1 MLVAGG
7 SPVAQAAGGGE
18 SLRLEGRIAR
28 LASAS
33 TDPRLLKRT
42 GMTSPQAEKRA
53 GLGENKSASTLL
65 IITQVYV
72 PDPASVGQ
80 HIADVAR
87 EMARRGWRVVVY
99 TSARGYDDPSVRYP
113 GREWLDGV
121 DVRRLPLSSFGKRSI
136 PVRLLA
142 QACFMVQAIVRGLLT
157 RDLGLVLVST
167 SPPFAGIGGAMLSG
181 LRRVPLVWW
190 VMDLNPDQMVVSGKL
205 SSRSLLTKIFNGMNR
220 VTLRRSR
227 AVVVMDRFMR
237 ERVIA
242 KLPVPEKIHVL
253 PPWPHED
260 VLTRMP
266 SRPNAFREEHGFGEA
281 FVVMYSGNH
290 GIQNPLETLLEAAR
304 LMEGQDDVLFVFI
317 GGGAGKSAVDRRIA
331 EGASN
336 IRSLP
341 FQPLSTIGTS
351 LSAADVH
358 VVSLANEAVGVI
370 HPCKIY
376 GALAIGRPVLFF
388 GPESSHVG
396 EIFQAGDIGRVVA
409 HGDTQAA
416 VAAIRELQALGEVG
430 RGTMGQRA
438 AETVSA
444 SFSSVALLAR
454 FCDILDAAG
463 QRRR

>member
-1 MLVAGG
+1 MTGHHTDNRFFPDVKD
-7 SPVAQAAGGGE
+7 
-18 SLRLEGRIAR
+18 
-28 LASAS
+28 SA
-33 TDPRLLKRT
+33 P
-42 GMTSPQAEKRA
+42 
-53 GLGENKSASTLL
+53 TLL

-80 HIADVAR
+80 HIADVAK
-87 EMARRGWRVVVY
+87 EMVRRGWRVVVY

-113 GREWLDGV
+113 GREWVDGV

-142 QACFMVQAIVRGLLT
+142 QACFMVQAVVLGLFA
-157 RDLGLVLVST
+157 RRLGLVLVST
-167 SPPFAGIGGAMLSG
+167 SPPFAGMGGTVLSW

-190 VMDLNPDQMVVSGKL
+190 VMDLNPDQMIASGKVAP
-205 SSRSLLTKIFNGMNR
+205 RSVVARVFDWMNR
-220 VTLRRSR
+220 ATLRRSR

-237 ERVIA
+237 ERVVA
-242 KLPVPEKIHVL
+242 KLPVPDKIHVL

-266 SRPNAFREEHGFGEA
+266 SRPNAFREEHGFGDA

-304 LMEGQDDVLFVFI
+304 LMEGRDDVLFVFV
-317 GGGAGKSAVDRRIA
+317 GGGAGKVAVDRRIA

-341 FQPLSTIGTS
+341 FQPLSAIGTS

-388 GPESSHVG
+388 GPEASHVG

-409 HGDTQAA
+409 HGDVQAA
-416 VAAIRELQALGEVG
+416 VAAIRELQSLGEVG

-438 AETVSA
+438 TEIVSA
-444 SFSSVALLAR
+444 SFSSAGLLAR
-454 FCDILDAAG
+454 FCDILDEAG
-463 QRRR
+463 RPSR

>member
-1 MLVAGG
+1 
-7 SPVAQAAGGGE
+7 
-18 SLRLEGRIAR
+18 
-28 LASAS
+28 
-33 TDPRLLKRT
+33 
-42 GMTSPQAEKRA
+42 
-53 GLGENKSASTLL
+53 
-65 IITQVYV
+65 
-72 PDPASVGQ
+72 
-80 HIADVAR
+80 
-87 EMARRGWRVVVY
+87 
-99 TSARGYDDPSVRYP
+99 
-113 GREWLDGV
+113 
-121 DVRRLPLSSFGKRSI
+121 
-136 PVRLLA
+136 
-142 QACFMVQAIVRGLLT
+142 VQAIVRGLLT
-157 RDLGLVLVST
+157 RHLGLVLVST
-167 SPPFAGIGGAMLSG
+167 SPPFAGIGGAMLSW

-190 VMDLNPDQMVVSGKL
+190 VMDLNPDQMVASGKL
-205 SSRSLLTKIFNGMNR
+205 SSQSMLAKIFNGMNR

-266 SRPNAFREEHGFGEA
+266 SRPNAFREEHGFGDA

-304 LMEGQDDVLFVFI
+304 LMEGQDDVAFVFI
-317 GGGAGKSAVDRRIA
+317 GGGAGKAAVDRRIA

-388 GPESSHVG
+388 GPASSHVG

-409 HGDTQAA
+409 HGDAQAA
-416 VAAIRELQALGEVG
+416 VAAIRELQSLGEVG

-438 AETVSA
+438 TEIVSA
-444 SFSSVALLAR
+444 SFSSAGLLAR
-454 FCDILDAAG
+454 FCDILDEAG
-463 QRRR
+463 RPSR